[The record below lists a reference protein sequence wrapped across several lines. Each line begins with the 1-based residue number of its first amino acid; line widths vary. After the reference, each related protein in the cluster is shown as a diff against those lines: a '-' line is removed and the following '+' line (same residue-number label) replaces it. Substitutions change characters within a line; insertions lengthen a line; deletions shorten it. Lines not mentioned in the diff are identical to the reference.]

1 MAGLASTIDLPAGGM
16 ILLCL
21 GVLQAFRVRSIPWDY
36 LLGAVGPL
44 ALHCWL
50 QSIVTGTPL
59 PAEMYPTSFEY
70 PHSYWLLP
78 EKIWREHGPR
88 WRFGIELLVGPRGWL
103 TVTPTLAFGFIGLG
117 LVLARKG
124 DALRP
129 MAGVVAVSVLV
140 LLWYYTWGVRRT
152 DIGGDSFGTRHLL
165 AISPPCYFFGV
176 VAVERLRGKVAPV
189 LFVVAMAVGGVYAI
203 IGERQ
208 PWAPIEEL
216 RKTDPWLRQVQ
227 RLVIY
232 PRSQNLENPGAPR

>member
-1 MAGLASTIDLPAGGM
+1 
-16 ILLCL
+16 
-21 GVLQAFRVRSIPWDY
+21 
-36 LLGAVGPL
+36 
-44 ALHCWL
+44 
-50 QSIVTGTPL
+50 
-59 PAEMYPTSFEY
+59 
-70 PHSYWLLP
+70 
-78 EKIWREHGPR
+78 
-88 WRFGIELLVGPRGWL
+88 
-103 TVTPTLAFGFIGLG
+103 
-117 LVLARKG
+117 
-124 DALRP
+124 

-176 VAVERLRGKVAPV
+176 VALERLRGKVAPV